1 MLDWLISGSHVLLQ
15 LAQGVG
21 LGVVLMLPCAM
32 IMWWVTLRDRR
43 RWEMRDQLR
52 DMELA
57 IWEESLP
64 DWQREVF
71 QEQRQQQAEIRREAR
86 RSPPGGYPPLPGD

>member
-32 IMWWVTLRDRR
+32 IMWWVTRRDRR

-64 DWQREVF
+64 DWQREVI

-86 RSPPGGYPPLPGD
+86 RRLGLPEEERDA